1 MHKSKT
7 DKLKSLQK
15 SIRNKFLKGQIIRIS
30 LRWKQNKTCKLW
42 LDVDILITSTV
53 ISYLKFTS
61 SLPGMNINDT
71 NIEKNQTKLSA
82 DDMILPGE
90 KSEKSSR
97 VFIYST
103 RSSVK

>member
-71 NIEKNQTKLSA
+71 NIEKNQTKLFA